1 MNKKTDLTGRLQK
14 ARKTWA
20 VLLHFAAFVTSLI
33 GGFLLPIEG
42 SPETRKF
49 APVLVAAITGI
60 VFSAIQRTDT
70 KKRSGKWRIIA
81 VTTLLLSIS
90 AFLSYGYFKRD
101 LTCTYDRQEVVVGT
115 RYTKRASDYL
125 RENPGM
131 SCERLLAD
139 FTGKA
144 SDIWTSESIN
154 SSRLILES
162 MYLGSVC
169 LITMFLLAV
178 SQAVYANASKSSS
191 R

>member
-1 MNKKTDLTGRLQK
+1 MNKKADLTGRLQK
-14 ARKTWA
+14 TRKTWA

-60 VFSAIQRTDT
+60 VFSAVQRSDT
-70 KKRSGKWRIIA
+70 KKRAAKWRIIA
-81 VTTLLLSIS
+81 VTTLLLSIG
-90 AFLSYGYFKRD
+90 AFLSYQYFKRD
-101 LTCTYDRQEVVVGT
+101 RTCTYDKQEVVIGT

-125 RENPGM
+125 KENPGM

-154 SSRLILES
+154 SSRSILEG
-162 MYLGSVC
+162 MYLASVC

-178 SQAVYANASKSSS
+178 GQAVYASAPKSAA